1 MRVKNY
7 LLTAA
12 VAVSMT
18 ASPVLGPLTAWAG
31 SAPLTSEA
39 IRTGAPAQNGAASQ
53 NDRLYP
59 EKKHAGLNYSE
70 LSYTGCDFQA
80 IRDLLDRFSAAAGSG
95 QASDPAGAV
104 SLYGQI
110 LDAYDED
117 VYKRQL

>member
-39 IRTGAPAQNGAASQ
+39 IRTGAPAQHFGNVPA
-53 NDRLYP
+53 
-59 EKKHAGLNYSE
+59 NYSID
-70 LSYTGCDFQA
+70 TTD
-80 IRDLLDRFSAAAGSG
+80 
-95 QASDPAGAV
+95 
-104 SLYGQI
+104 
-110 LDAYDED
+110 
-117 VYKRQL
+117 